1 MRKIANVRIPV
12 ELVMELMRQKY
23 VILQSILIIDNLIVK
38 NGQAEAPI
46 DKIGA
51 VCCTSTNLSDPIV
64 PFE

>member
-1 MRKIANVRIPV
+1 
-12 ELVMELMRQKY
+12 MELMRQKY